1 MERKF
6 DFLVIGGGVA
16 GLVFALNCS
25 KVGTVAVLTKS
36 ILTEGATNYAQ
47 GGIAAVLSENDSFEA
62 HIKDTMTAGCF
73 INDEEAVRLCVTEG
87 PGYIKELISF
97 GAHFTHS
104 KADDEKLDL
113 TREGGH
119 STYRVAHAADAT
131 GAEVQRTLLATCQA
145 EKNITFFSNSM
156 AVDLIT
162 ERKIGHSSSNR
173 CIGAYVLRENG
184 DIDTFLGGV
193 VTLATG
199 GAGKT
204 YLYTSNPDVATG
216 DGVAMAYR
224 AGAEIANMEFY
235 QFHPTCLYHPKAKSF
250 LISEALRGEGGQ
262 LKLKNGQ
269 TFMEKYHPMGA
280 LAPRDVVARAIDA
293 EMKRTGDQCVY
304 LDMRHLTKETIIE
317 RFPTIYHKCLEFN
330 IDMTK
335 EPIPVVPAAHYMCG
349 GIVVDTHGQTTI
361 PHLLAIG
368 ECSYTGLHGANRLAS
383 NSLLEGL
390 VYGHR
395 ASELA
400 KELIK
405 EAPTNLT
412 PPSWDPGMAVTND
425 EIVLV
430 YHNWEEIRRFMWN
443 YVGIVRTNKR
453 LQRAK
458 RRLELLRS
466 EIQEYYWQYKVTP
479 DILELRNIADVA
491 YLIVESALRRKES
504 RGLHYNLDY
513 PEKDD
518 ANFFGPTKVSKA
530 MLENRS

>member
-1 MERKF
+1 
-6 DFLVIGGGVA
+6 
-16 GLVFALNCS
+16 
-25 KVGTVAVLTKS
+25 
-36 ILTEGATNYAQ
+36 
-47 GGIAAVLSENDSFEA
+47 
-62 HIKDTMTAGCF
+62 
-73 INDEEAVRLCVTEG
+73 
-87 PGYIKELISF
+87 
-97 GAHFTHS
+97 
-104 KADDEKLDL
+104 
-113 TREGGH
+113 
-119 STYRVAHAADAT
+119 
-131 GAEVQRTLLATCQA
+131 
-145 EKNITFFSNSM
+145 
-156 AVDLIT
+156 
-162 ERKIGHSSSNR
+162 
-173 CIGAYVLRENG
+173 
-184 DIDTFLGGV
+184 
-193 VTLATG
+193 
-199 GAGKT
+199 
-204 YLYTSNPDVATG
+204 
-216 DGVAMAYR
+216 MAYR

-293 EMKRTGDQCVY
+293 EMKRTGDPCVF
-304 LDMRHLTKETIIE
+304 LDMTHLPAETILE

-349 GIVVDTHGQTTI
+349 GVVVDTHGQTTI

-395 ASELA
+395 ASDLA
-400 KELIK
+400 KELVK
-405 EAPTNLT
+405 EPPTSL
-412 PPSWDPGMAVTND
+412 PAPSWDPGMAVTND

-504 RGLHYNLDY
+504 RGLHYTLDY
-513 PEKDD
+513 PNKDD
-518 ANFFGPTKVSKA
+518 ENFFGPTKVSKA
-530 MLENRS
+530 ILENRL

>member
-1 MERKF
+1 
-6 DFLVIGGGVA
+6 
-16 GLVFALNCS
+16 
-25 KVGTVAVLTKS
+25 
-36 ILTEGATNYAQ
+36 
-47 GGIAAVLSENDSFEA
+47 
-62 HIKDTMTAGCF
+62 
-73 INDEEAVRLCVTEG
+73 
-87 PGYIKELISF
+87 
-97 GAHFTHS
+97 
-104 KADDEKLDL
+104 
-113 TREGGH
+113 
-119 STYRVAHAADAT
+119 
-131 GAEVQRTLLATCQA
+131 
-145 EKNITFFSNSM
+145 
-156 AVDLIT
+156 
-162 ERKIGHSSSNR
+162 
-173 CIGAYVLRENG
+173 
-184 DIDTFLGGV
+184 
-193 VTLATG
+193 
-199 GAGKT
+199 
-204 YLYTSNPDVATG
+204 
-216 DGVAMAYR
+216 MAYR

-293 EMKRTGDQCVY
+293 EMKRTGDQCVF
-304 LDMRHLTKETIIE
+304 LDMTHLPRETILE

-395 ASELA
+395 ASDLA
-400 KELIK
+400 KKLIK
-405 EAPTNLT
+405 EPPTTLT

-453 LQRAK
+453 LQRAR
-458 RRLELLRS
+458 RRLELLRN

-504 RGLHYNLDY
+504 RGLHYTLDY

-518 ANFFGPTKVSKA
+518 VNFFGPTKVSKA
-530 MLENRS
+530 ILENRL